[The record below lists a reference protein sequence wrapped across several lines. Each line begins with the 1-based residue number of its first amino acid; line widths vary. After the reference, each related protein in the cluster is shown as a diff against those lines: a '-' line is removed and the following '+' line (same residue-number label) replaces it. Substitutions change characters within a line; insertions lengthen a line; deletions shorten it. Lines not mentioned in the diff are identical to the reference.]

1 MLLKVDSYNKL
12 VSVFIVTL
20 LILMFGFVLKK
31 SKKSIPTY
39 KIYVTFSDVSGI
51 TKESIVTIS
60 GFQIGYVH
68 DIYLNDKL
76 IPTAVL
82 NIYKDYNLPTDS
94 SASIL
99 SNSLFGKKYIEV
111 IPGGLDENLKH
122 GDSIIYT
129 QSSIDTL
136 DVVDK
141 YLSSLK
147 ILRR

>member
-39 KIYVTFSDVSGI
+39 KIYVTFSDVSGV